1 MRVVRAGRVT
11 VLAACLVLAVCGAA
25 DATADNSA
33 PGADPSVV
41 SAVVAS
47 TPQAF
52 ASATPTSVAGQTL
65 APAMSDDGVDLVS
78 TGTLAAVTIAKDPTD
93 GFAIGTAQGL
103 VNLAPADP
111 AAGASSPTLVN
122 GVAGVSSDVWP
133 STAVAVSPRP
143 LGATAVLQ
151 LHDASAPASFSWTVN
166 VSPAEALSQLADG
179 SVAIVGTAQQDGLA
193 APTAPGYD
201 ESIRLIQ
208 PCCLPRRTR
217 LPIRPRRLTSGCLTR
232 ALPTRR

>member
-93 GFAIGTAQGL
+93 GFPPPPPPPPPPVPERCHPRSQHIHINCTERNDRRIDRLDRSDEQRGTAT
-103 VNLAPADP
+103 VHH
-111 AAGASSPTLVN
+111 
-122 GVAGVSSDVWP
+122 
-133 STAVAVSPRP
+133 PRP
-143 LGATAVLQ
+143 PRPRPCSRHGRGATVQA
-151 LHDASAPASFSWTVN
+151 H
-166 VSPAEALSQLADG
+166 
-179 SVAIVGTAQQDGLA
+179 TAQ
-193 APTAPGYD
+193 
-201 ESIRLIQ
+201 
-208 PCCLPRRTR
+208 RRR
-217 LPIRPRRLTSGCLTR
+217 FSCRR
-232 ALPTRR
+232 